1 MKLEEEVKNKVEKL
15 LWQLLD
21 SCESLAP
28 PDSETF
34 RLVSKKLTRMSIR
47 GVAPPACNPKCR
59 TQVATTTSVQ
69 SQDAAGKTK
78 AVGLQ
83 SDDFSSAR
91 EKFIA
96 P

>member
-1 MKLEEEVKNKVEKL
+1 MKFEEEVKNKVEKL

-47 GVAPPACNPKCR
+47 GTAPPACNPKCR
-59 TQVATTTSVQ
+59 TQVATTLSAE
-69 SQDAAGKTK
+69 SQDAAGKTE

-83 SDDFSSAR
+83 SDDFSSAK
-91 EKFIA
+91 ENFIA